1 MYLLM
6 KIIPSLSLLFLFSCS
21 ASYEKLSKES
31 FNPPTSLSKHL
42 MEAYKTKADFEAQEM
57 HDWNSAKLYAE
68 KALGAADGKDILP
81 EKISYWV
88 IPADK
93 QSELNKAYNNLMT
106 VYKEALLLDPFNL
119 AKAISSLDCWAEQQE
134 ENWQTW
140 DIDQCR
146 NDFLSSMHEIFGSLE
161 KEEGISTKQKIN
173 NEISKLDDSVSDDS
187 VSDDSVSDDSVSIV
201 TKNSE
206 NKILQII
213 YFDFDKSKLSDVS
226 IEEIKN
232 FINTNKKTI
241 KKFIVVGHTDTMGT
255 KKYNK
260 VLSLERAEVVQKVLT
275 ELGIEKNN
283 IHILGKG
290 EDNLRVQTAD
300 EVKHPANRRA
310 EISPLN

>member
-1 MYLLM
+1 MILSI
-6 KIIPSLSLLFLFSCS
+6 KIAISLSFFFLLSCS
-21 ASYEKLSKES
+21 ANYEELRKKS
-31 FNPPTSLSKHL
+31 FNPPTALSKHL

-93 QSELNKAYNNLMT
+93 QFELNKAYNNLMT

-146 NDFLSSMHEIFGSLE
+146 NDFLSAMHEIFGSLE

-187 VSDDSVSDDSVSIV
+187 VSIV

-213 YFDFDKSKLSDVS
+213 YFDFDQSKLSDVS

-260 VLSLERAEVVQKVLT
+260 VLSLERAGVVQKVLT

-290 EDNLRVQTAD
+290 EDNLRAQTAD
-300 EVKHPANRRA
+300 EIKHPANRRA

>member
-21 ASYEKLSKES
+21 ASYEKLSKEL

-146 NDFLSSMHEIFGSLE
+146 NDFLSAMHEIFGSLE

-173 NEISKLDDSVSDDS
+173 NEISKL
-187 VSDDSVSDDSVSIV
+187 DDSVSDDSVSIV

-232 FINTNKKTI
+232 FINTNIKTI

-260 VLSLERAEVVQKVLT
+260 VLSLERAEVVQKILIK
-275 ELGIEKNN
+275 LGIEKNN

>member
-1 MYLLM
+1 MFLSM
-6 KIIPSLSLLFLFSCS
+6 KIILSLSFLFLFSCS

-146 NDFLSSMHEIFGSLE
+146 NDFLSAMHEIFGSLE

-173 NEISKLDDSVSDDS
+173 NEISKL
-187 VSDDSVSDDSVSIV
+187 DDSVSDDSVSIV

-260 VLSLERAEVVQKVLT
+260 VLSLERAEVIQKVLT

>member
-1 MYLLM
+1 M
-6 KIIPSLSLLFLFSCS
+6 KIILSLSLLFLFSCS
-21 ASYEKLSKES
+21 ASYEKLSKEL

-146 NDFLSSMHEIFGSLE
+146 NDFLSAMHEIFGSLE

-173 NEISKLDDSVSDDS
+173 NEISKL
-187 VSDDSVSDDSVSIV
+187 DDSVSDDSVSIV

-241 KKFIVVGHTDTMGT
+241 KKLIVVGHTDTMGT

>member
-1 MYLLM
+1 M
-6 KIIPSLSLLFLFSCS
+6 KIILSLSLLFLFSCS
-21 ASYEKLSKES
+21 ASYEKLSKEL

-146 NDFLSSMHEIFGSLE
+146 NDFLSAMHEIFGSLE

-173 NEISKLDDSVSDDS
+173 NEISKL
-187 VSDDSVSDDSVSIV
+187 DDSVSDDSVSIV

-260 VLSLERAEVVQKVLT
+260 MLSLERAEVVQKVLT

>member
-1 MYLLM
+1 M
-6 KIIPSLSLLFLFSCS
+6 KIILPLSFLFLFSCS

-146 NDFLSSMHEIFGSLE
+146 NDFLSAMHEIFGSLE

-173 NEISKLDDSVSDDS
+173 NEISKLDDSVS
-187 VSDDSVSDDSVSIV
+187 IV

-213 YFDFDKSKLSDVS
+213 YFDFDKSKLSYVS

-232 FINTNKKTI
+232 FINANKKTI

>member
-1 MYLLM
+1 MFLSM
-6 KIIPSLSLLFLFSCS
+6 KIILSLSFLFLFSCS

-146 NDFLSSMHEIFGSLE
+146 NDFLSAMHEIFGSLE

-173 NEISKLDDSVSDDS
+173 NEISKL
-187 VSDDSVSDDSVSIV
+187 DDSVSDDSVSIV

-260 VLSLERAEVVQKVLT
+260 VLSLERAEVVQKALT

>member
-1 MYLLM
+1 MHISIKVIL
-6 KIIPSLSLLFLFSCS
+6 SLSLLFLFSCS
-21 ASYEKLSKES
+21 ASYEKLSNDS
-31 FNPPTSLSKHL
+31 FNPPSTLSKHL
-42 MEAYKTKADFEAQEM
+42 MEAYKTKADFEAKEM
-57 HDWNSAKLYAE
+57 HDWNSTKLYAE
-68 KALGAADGKDILP
+68 KALRAADGKDVLP
-81 EKISYWV
+81 EKINYWV

-93 QSELNKAYNNLMT
+93 QHDLIKGYNNLMT
-106 VYKEALLLDPFNL
+106 VYQEAVFLDPFNL

-146 NDFLSSMHEIFGSLE
+146 NDFLSAMHEIFGSLE

-173 NEISKLDDSVSDDS
+173 NEISKL
-187 VSDDSVSDDSVSIV
+187 DDSVSDDSVSIV

>member
-146 NDFLSSMHEIFGSLE
+146 NDFLSAMHEIFGSLE

-173 NEISKLDDSVSDDS
+173 NEISKLDDSVI
-187 VSDDSVSDDSVSIV
+187 DDSVSIV

-232 FINTNKKTI
+232 FINTYKKTI
-241 KKFIVVGHTDTMGT
+241 KKFIVIGHTDTMGT

>member
-1 MYLLM
+1 M
-6 KIIPSLSLLFLFSCS
+6 KIILSLSFLFLFSCS

-140 DIDQCR
+140 
-146 NDFLSSMHEIFGSLE
+146 
-161 KEEGISTKQKIN
+161 
-173 NEISKLDDSVSDDS
+173 
-187 VSDDSVSDDSVSIV
+187 VSINV
-201 TKNSE
+201 AM
-206 NKILQII
+206 IF
-213 YFDFDKSKLSDVS
+213 Y
-226 IEEIKN
+226 
-232 FINTNKKTI
+232 
-241 KKFIVVGHTDTMGT
+241 
-255 KKYNK
+255 
-260 VLSLERAEVVQKVLT
+260 
-275 ELGIEKNN
+275 
-283 IHILGKG
+283 
-290 EDNLRVQTAD
+290 
-300 EVKHPANRRA
+300 
-310 EISPLN
+310 PLCMRFLAV

>member
-1 MYLLM
+1 M
-6 KIIPSLSLLFLFSCS
+6 KIILPLSLLFLFSCS

-146 NDFLSSMHEIFGSLE
+146 NDFLSAMHEIFGSLE
-161 KEEGISTKQKIN
+161 KEEEISTKQKIN
-173 NEISKLDDSVSDDS
+173 NEISKLDDS

-232 FINTNKKTI
+232 FINTNIKTI

-260 VLSLERAEVVQKVLT
+260 VLSLERAEAVQKILIK
-275 ELGIEKNN
+275 LGIEKNN

-290 EDNLRVQTAD
+290 ESNLRVQTAD
-300 EVKHPANRRA
+300 EIKHPANRRA

>member
-1 MYLLM
+1 M
-6 KIIPSLSLLFLFSCS
+6 KIILSLSFLFLFSCS

-106 VYKEALLLDPFNL
+106 VYKEALLLDPLNL

-146 NDFLSSMHEIFGSLE
+146 NDFLSAMHEIFGSLE
-161 KEEGISTKQKIN
+161 KEEGVSTKQKIN

-187 VSDDSVSDDSVSIV
+187 VSDNSVSIV

-260 VLSLERAEVVQKVLT
+260 VLSLERAEAVQKILI

-283 IHILGKG
+283 IRILGKG
-290 EDNLRVQTAD
+290 EDNLRVQNDD
-300 EVKHPANRRA
+300 EINHPANRRA

>member
-1 MYLLM
+1 M
-6 KIIPSLSLLFLFSCS
+6 KIILPLSFLFLFSCS

-146 NDFLSSMHEIFGSLE
+146 NDFLSAMHEIFGSLE

-173 NEISKLDDSVSDDS
+173 NEISKLDDSVI
-187 VSDDSVSDDSVSIV
+187 DDSVSIF

-232 FINTNKKTI
+232 FINANKKTI

>member
-1 MYLLM
+1 M

-146 NDFLSSMHEIFGSLE
+146 NDFLSAMHEIFGSLE

-173 NEISKLDDSVSDDS
+173 NEISKLDDSVIDDS
-187 VSDDSVSDDSVSIV
+187 ISIV

-232 FINTNKKTI
+232 FINANKKTI

>member
-6 KIIPSLSLLFLFSCS
+6 KIILSLSLLFLFSCS

-146 NDFLSSMHEIFGSLE
+146 NDFLSAMHEIFDSLE

-173 NEISKLDDSVSDDS
+173 NEISKL
-187 VSDDSVSDDSVSIV
+187 DDSVSDDSVSIV

-241 KKFIVVGHTDTMGT
+241 KKFIVIGHTDTMGT

-260 VLSLERAEVVQKVLT
+260 VLSLERAGAVQKILI

>member
-1 MYLLM
+1 MYLPI
-6 KIIPSLSLLFLFSCS
+6 KIFLSLALLFLFSCS
-21 ASYEKLSKES
+21 ASYEKLSNDS
-31 FNPPTSLSKHL
+31 FNPPTNLSRHL
-42 MEAYKTKADFEAQEM
+42 MEAYKIKADFEAKEM

-68 KALGAADGKDILP
+68 KALGAANGKDILP
-81 EKISYWV
+81 EKINYWV
-88 IPADK
+88 VPANK
-93 QSELNKAYNNLMT
+93 RLELIKGYDNLMT
-106 VYKEALLLDPFNL
+106 VYQEVVLLDPFNL

-140 DIDQCR
+140 DINKCR
-146 NDFLSSMHEIFGSLE
+146 NDFLSAMHEIYGSLQ
-161 KEEGISTKQKIN
+161 KEEEISTKQKSN
-173 NEISKLDDSVSDDS
+173 REIIKL
-187 VSDDSVSDDSVSIV
+187 DDSVSIV

-260 VLSLERAEVVQKVLT
+260 VLSLERAEAVQKVLT

>member
-1 MYLLM
+1 MFLSM
-6 KIIPSLSLLFLFSCS
+6 KIILSLSLLFLFSCS

-146 NDFLSSMHEIFGSLE
+146 NDFLSAMHEIFGSLE

-173 NEISKLDDSVSDDS
+173 NEISKL
-187 VSDDSVSDDSVSIV
+187 DDSVSDDSVSIV

-241 KKFIVVGHTDTMGT
+241 KKFIVIGHADTMGT

-290 EDNLRVQTAD
+290 EDNLRVQTTD

>member
-6 KIIPSLSLLFLFSCS
+6 KTILPLSLLFLFSCS

-146 NDFLSSMHEIFGSLE
+146 NDFLSAMHEIFGSLE

-173 NEISKLDDSVSDDS
+173 NEISKL
-187 VSDDSVSDDSVSIV
+187 DDSVSDDSVSIV

-260 VLSLERAEVVQKVLT
+260 VLSLERAGVVQKVLI

>member
-1 MYLLM
+1 M
-6 KIIPSLSLLFLFSCS
+6 KIILPLSFLFLFSCS

-146 NDFLSSMHEIFGSLE
+146 NDFLSAMHEIFGSLE

-173 NEISKLDDSVSDDS
+173 NEISKFDDSVIDDS
-187 VSDDSVSDDSVSIV
+187 ISIV

-232 FINTNKKTI
+232 FINANKKTI

>member
-1 MYLLM
+1 MNLLI
-6 KIIPSLSLLFLFSCS
+6 KIILSLSLVFLFSCS

-31 FNPPTSLSKHL
+31 FNPPTALSKYL

-68 KALGAADGKDILP
+68 KAIGAANGKEILP

-88 IPADK
+88 IPVDK

-106 VYKEALLLDPFNL
+106 VYKEALLLDPLNL

-140 DIDQCR
+140 DINQCR
-146 NDFLSSMHEIFGSLE
+146 NDFLSSMYKVFENLE
-161 KEEGISTKQKIN
+161 KEKEISIKEKIN
-173 NEISKLDDSVSDDS
+173 NEISRF
-187 VSDDSVSDDSVSIV
+187 DDSVSDDSVSII

-213 YFDFDKSKLSDVS
+213 YFDFDKSKLSNVS
-226 IEEIKN
+226 TEEIKN
-232 FINTNKKTI
+232 FINTNKRYD

-255 KKYNK
+255 KKYNQ
-260 VLSLERAEVVQKVLT
+260 VLSLERAKAVQKILI
-275 ELGIEKNN
+275 ELGIEINN
-283 IHILGKG
+283 IRILGEG
-290 EDNLRVQTAD
+290 ENNLRVQTAD
-300 EVKHPANRRA
+300 EIKHPANRRA

>member
-1 MYLLM
+1 M
-6 KIIPSLSLLFLFSCS
+6 KIILSLSLLFLFSCS
-21 ASYEKLSKES
+21 TSYEKLSKES

-146 NDFLSSMHEIFGSLE
+146 NDFLSAMHEIFDSLE

-173 NEISKLDDSVSDDS
+173 NEISKL
-187 VSDDSVSDDSVSIV
+187 DDSVSDDSVSIV

-260 VLSLERAEVVQKVLT
+260 VLSLERAEAVQKVLT

>member
-146 NDFLSSMHEIFGSLE
+146 NDFLSAMHEIFGSLE
-161 KEEGISTKQKIN
+161 KEERISTKQKIN
-173 NEISKLDDSVSDDS
+173 NEISKL
-187 VSDDSVSDDSVSIV
+187 DDSVSDDSVSIV

-290 EDNLRVQTAD
+290 EDNLSVQTAD

>member
-1 MYLLM
+1 M
-6 KIIPSLSLLFLFSCS
+6 KIILSLSLLFLFSCS
-21 ASYEKLSKES
+21 ASYEKLSKEL

-93 QSELNKAYNNLMT
+93 QFELNKAYNNLMT

-146 NDFLSSMHEIFGSLE
+146 NDFLSAMHEIFGSLE

-173 NEISKLDDSVSDDS
+173 NEISKL
-187 VSDDSVSDDSVSIV
+187 DDSVSDDSVSIV

>member
-119 AKAISSLDCWAEQQE
+119 AKAISSLDCLAEQQE

-146 NDFLSSMHEIFGSLE
+146 NDFLSAMHEIFGSLE

-173 NEISKLDDSVSDDS
+173 NEISKLDDSVSE
-187 VSDDSVSDDSVSIV
+187 DSVSIV

-260 VLSLERAEVVQKVLT
+260 MLSLERAEVVQKVLT

>member
-1 MYLLM
+1 M
-6 KIIPSLSLLFLFSCS
+6 KIILSLSFLFLFSCS

-146 NDFLSSMHEIFGSLE
+146 NDFLSAMHEIFGSLE

-173 NEISKLDDSVSDDS
+173 NEISKL
-187 VSDDSVSDDSVSIV
+187 DDSVSDDSVSIV

-226 IEEIKN
+226 IEEIKS

-260 VLSLERAEVVQKVLT
+260 VLSLERAGAVQKILI

-283 IHILGKG
+283 ISILGKG
-290 EDNLRVQTAD
+290 ENNLRVQTAD
-300 EVKHPANRRA
+300 EIKHPANRRA

>member
-1 MYLLM
+1 M
-6 KIIPSLSLLFLFSCS
+6 KIILPLSFLFLFSCS

-146 NDFLSSMHEIFGSLE
+146 NDFLSAMHEIFGSLE

-173 NEISKLDDSVSDDS
+173 NEISKLDDSVIDDS
-187 VSDDSVSDDSVSIV
+187 ISIV

>member
-1 MYLLM
+1 M
-6 KIIPSLSLLFLFSCS
+6 KIILSLSLLFLFSCS
-21 ASYEKLSKES
+21 ASYEKLSKEL

-93 QSELNKAYNNLMT
+93 QSELNKAYNNLMI
-106 VYKEALLLDPFNL
+106 VYKEALPLDPFNL

-146 NDFLSSMHEIFGSLE
+146 NDFLSAMHEIFGSLE

-173 NEISKLDDSVSDDS
+173 NEISKL
-187 VSDDSVSDDSVSIV
+187 DDSVSDDSVSIV

>member
-146 NDFLSSMHEIFGSLE
+146 NDFLSAMHEIFGSLE

-173 NEISKLDDSVSDDS
+173 NEISKLDDSVI
-187 VSDDSVSDDSVSIV
+187 DDSVSIV

-232 FINTNKKTI
+232 FINANKKTI

>member
-1 MYLLM
+1 M
-6 KIIPSLSLLFLFSCS
+6 KIILPLSFLFLFSCS

-146 NDFLSSMHEIFGSLE
+146 NDFLSAMHEIFGSLE
-161 KEEGISTKQKIN
+161 KEEGILTKQKIN
-173 NEISKLDDSVSDDS
+173 NEISKLDDSVI
-187 VSDDSVSDDSVSIV
+187 DDSVSIV

-232 FINTNKKTI
+232 FINANKKTI

>member
-6 KIIPSLSLLFLFSCS
+6 KIILPLSLLFLFSCS

-146 NDFLSSMHEIFGSLE
+146 NDFLSAMHEIFGSLE

-173 NEISKLDDSVSDDS
+173 NEISKL
-187 VSDDSVSDDSVSIV
+187 DDSVSDDSVSIV

-283 IHILGKG
+283 INILGKG

>member
-1 MYLLM
+1 MYLLI
-6 KIIPSLSLLFLFSCS
+6 KIILSLSLLFLFSCS
-21 ASYEKLSKES
+21 ASYEKLSKEL

-93 QSELNKAYNNLMT
+93 QSELNKAYNNLMA

-146 NDFLSSMHEIFGSLE
+146 NDFLSAMHEIFGSLE

-173 NEISKLDDSVSDDS
+173 NEISKL
-187 VSDDSVSDDSVSIV
+187 DDSVSDDSVSIV

>member
-1 MYLLM
+1 
-6 KIIPSLSLLFLFSCS
+6 
-21 ASYEKLSKES
+21 
-31 FNPPTSLSKHL
+31 
-42 MEAYKTKADFEAQEM
+42 MEAYKIKADFEAKEM
-57 HDWNSAKLYAE
+57 HDWNSTKLYAE
-68 KALGAADGKDILP
+68 KAIKAANGKDILP
-81 EKISYWV
+81 EKISYWTV
-88 IPADK
+88 PANK
-93 QSELNKAYNNLMT
+93 RLELIKGYDNLMA
-106 VYKEALLLDPFNL
+106 VYQDAVLLDPFNL

-140 DIDQCR
+140 DINKCR
-146 NDFLSSMHEIFGSLE
+146 NDFLSAMHEIYGSLQ
-161 KEEGISTKQKIN
+161 KEEEISTKQKSN
-173 NEISKLDDSVSDDS
+173 REIIKL
-187 VSDDSVSDDSVSIV
+187 DDSVSIV

-260 VLSLERAEVVQKVLT
+260 VLSLERAEAVQQILI

-283 IHILGKG
+283 IRILGEG
-290 EDNLRVQTAD
+290 ENNLKVKTPD
-300 EVKHPANRRA
+300 ETKHPANRRA

>member
-1 MYLLM
+1 MYSLM
-6 KIIPSLSLLFLFSCS
+6 KIVLSLSLLFLFSCS

-146 NDFLSSMHEIFGSLE
+146 NDFLSAMHEIFGSLE

-173 NEISKLDDSVSDDS
+173 NEISKLDDSVSE
-187 VSDDSVSDDSVSIV
+187 DSVSIV

-241 KKFIVVGHTDTMGT
+241 KKFIVIGHTDTMGT

-260 VLSLERAEVVQKVLT
+260 VLSLERAEVIQKVLT

-290 EDNLRVQTAD
+290 EDNLRVQTTD

>member
-1 MYLLM
+1 
-6 KIIPSLSLLFLFSCS
+6 
-21 ASYEKLSKES
+21 
-31 FNPPTSLSKHL
+31 
-42 MEAYKTKADFEAQEM
+42 MEAYKIKADFEAKEM
-57 HDWNSAKLYAE
+57 HDWNSTKLYAE
-68 KALGAADGKDILP
+68 KALRAANGKDILP
-81 EKISYWV
+81 EKINYWV
-88 IPADK
+88 VPADK
-93 QSELNKAYNNLMT
+93 QLELIKGYNNLMT
-106 VYKEALLLDPFNL
+106 VYQEAVLLDPFNL

-146 NDFLSSMHEIFGSLE
+146 NDFLFAMHEIFGSLE
-161 KEEGISTKQKIN
+161 KKETILTKQKST
-173 NEISKLDDSVSDDS
+173 NEISKL
-187 VSDDSVSDDSVSIV
+187 DDSVSIV

-213 YFDFDKSKLSDVS
+213 YFDFDKSKLSNVN

-232 FINTNKKTI
+232 FINTNRKSI

-260 VLSLERAEVVQKVLT
+260 VLSLERAGAVQKILI

-283 IHILGKG
+283 ISILGKG
-290 EDNLRVQTAD
+290 ENNLRVQTAD
-300 EVKHPANRRA
+300 EIKHPANRRA

>member
-1 MYLLM
+1 M
-6 KIIPSLSLLFLFSCS
+6 KIILPLSLLFLFSCS

-146 NDFLSSMHEIFGSLE
+146 NDFLSAMHEIFGSLE

-173 NEISKLDDSVSDDS
+173 NEISKLDDSVIDDS
-187 VSDDSVSDDSVSIV
+187 ISIV

-232 FINTNKKTI
+232 FINANKKTI

-283 IHILGKG
+283 IHIFGKG

>member
-1 MYLLM
+1 M
-6 KIIPSLSLLFLFSCS
+6 KIILSLSLLFLFSCS
-21 ASYEKLSKES
+21 ASYKKLSKES

-146 NDFLSSMHEIFGSLE
+146 NDFLSAMHEIFGSLE

-173 NEISKLDDSVSDDS
+173 NEISKLDDSVSE
-187 VSDDSVSDDSVSIV
+187 DSVSIV

>member
-1 MYLLM
+1 M
-6 KIIPSLSLLFLFSCS
+6 KIILSLSLLFLFSCS
-21 ASYEKLSKES
+21 ASYEKLSKEL

-146 NDFLSSMHEIFGSLE
+146 NDFLSAMHEIFGSLE

-173 NEISKLDDSVSDDS
+173 NEISKLDDSVIDDS
-187 VSDDSVSDDSVSIV
+187 ISIV

-232 FINTNKKTI
+232 FINANKKTI